1 MPLIAAEKTETVCL
15 SELSVSLA
23 VKNED
28 KMAWFKGFL
37 NGAGI
42 QFQTVADK
50 EQAAHSD
57 LFITDYVVDA
67 QSQHLWWLGLD
78 YELPDAHG
86 IVLQPPY
93 RREALLN
100 RMAGYLPNQS
110 TEEGNLDYAEQMNE
124 NSNKTINPSGIEGG
138 SDTVNMA
145 CNLLVVED
153 NLTNQMVIKK
163 TLEKMGYQVSVA
175 NNGEEGVSS
184 FLNDTFQGVIMD
196 VQMPVM
202 DGIEA
207 TRQIR
212 QVEGR
217 YVPIIALTANAQE
230 SVEEA
235 CFAAGMDAF
244 LTKPINRVE
253 LQSTLETVLGTETYH
268 K

>member
-1 MPLIAAEKTETVCL
+1 M
-15 SELSVSLA
+15 
-23 VKNED
+23 
-28 KMAWFKGFL
+28 
-37 NGAGI
+37 
-42 QFQTVADK
+42 
-50 EQAAHSD
+50 
-57 LFITDYVVDA
+57 
-67 QSQHLWWLGLD
+67 
-78 YELPDAHG
+78 
-86 IVLQPPY
+86 
-93 RREALLN
+93 
-100 RMAGYLPNQS
+100 
-110 TEEGNLDYAEQMNE
+110 
-124 NSNKTINPSGIEGG
+124 
-138 SDTVNMA
+138 
-145 CNLLVVED
+145 
-153 NLTNQMVIKK
+153 
-163 TLEKMGYQVSVA
+163 
-175 NNGEEGVSS
+175 SS